1 MNYALMGALLFLASS
16 YLTSSLKGKNW
27 KVKTK
32 AILSYLGFFLLFG
45 IFILTYHSVSSS
57 LLENPI
63 IQKITQ

>member
-1 MNYALMGALLFLASS
+1 MNYALMGALLFLTFS
-16 YLTSSLKGKNW
+16 YLTSSLKGKDW

-45 IFILTYHSVSSS
+45 ILIFSYHSASSS
-57 LLENPI
+57 LSENPI